1 MASFLLIPENMI
13 PDIDVQ
19 QMKLS
24 DLEILHGFCCDVYSQ
39 NFYNHWDD
47 DGLEQYINKV
57 FGVDTLKR
65 ELSDKNIQYYMAF
78 INHEPA
84 GFMKIN
90 LFSNLPGLDSQACIE
105 LDKIYIL
112 PQFKGKKIG
121 KRLLDVAFDAAKYH
135 KKEIFWLSVID
146 TNEEAISFY
155 EKAGFKF
162 HSKTRLDY
170 PKFKDDLKGMWRM
183 YFELPGHKSPG

>member
-1 MASFLLIPENMI
+1 MT
-13 PDIDVQ
+13 PDIDIQ

-24 DLEILHGFCCDVYSQ
+24 DLATLHKVCCEVYTQ
-39 NFYNHWDD
+39 NFYKHWYEG
-47 DGLEQYINKV
+47 GLEQYLNKE
-57 FGVDTLKR
+57 FGVDILKI
-65 ELSDKNIQYYMAF
+65 ELFQVYLVRLGGLYYVAF
-78 INHEPA
+78 INQEPV

-90 LFSNLPGLDSQACIE
+90 LLSNLPGHDMEKGIE

-112 PQFKGKKIG
+112 PQHKGVKIG
-121 KRLLDVAFDAAKYH
+121 KRLLDIAFDIATSN

-146 TNEEAISFY
+146 TNREAISFY

-170 PKFKDDLKGMWRM
+170 PKFKEELKGMWRM
-183 YFELPGHKSPG
+183 YFELPGYKTLV

>member
-1 MASFLLIPENMI
+1 MT
-13 PDIDVQ
+13 PDIDIQ
-19 QMKLS
+19 QMKLP
-24 DLEILHGFCCDVYSQ
+24 DLAILHLFCCDVYTQ
-39 NFYNHWDD
+39 NYYNHWKE
-47 DGLEQYINKV
+47 DGLEQYIKKV

-65 ELSDKNIQYYMAF
+65 ELSGKNIQYYMAF

-90 LFSNLPGLDSQACIE
+90 LFSNLPALDSQAGIE

-112 PQFKGKKIG
+112 PRFKGKKIG
-121 KRLLDVAFDAAKYH
+121 KRLLDVAFNTAKHH

-170 PKFKDDLKGMWRM
+170 PKFKDELKGMWRM
-183 YFELPGHKSPG
+183 YFELPDLKAPG

>member
-1 MASFLLIPENMI
+1 MI

-24 DLEILHGFCCDVYSQ
+24 DLEILHGFCCDVYSL
-39 NFYNHWDD
+39 NFYNHWND

-78 INHEPA
+78 INLEPA

-121 KRLLDVAFDAAKYH
+121 KRLLDVAFDIAMNH

-170 PKFKDDLKGMWRM
+170 PKFKDELKGMWRM
-183 YFELPGHKSPG
+183 YFELPG